1 MSLRNPI
8 VFETPFNQYNGT
20 DIIGEGGAGQ
30 VYKATTDDNKA
41 YAIKLLDSMKAT
53 RQKMKR
59 FKNEVEFCR
68 RNRHPN
74 IIEVYDSGNV
84 VDGKKDSPFYVMP
97 LYDVSLRT
105 LLAEGVPPEKVLYYF
120 SQLLNG
126 VEAAHLLNVVHR
138 DLKPENVLYDKYQ
151 DRLLVADF
159 GIAHFE
165 VEDLYTDAKTS
176 PNDKLANLQYAAP
189 EQCRRDSQV
198 DCRADI
204 YALGLILNEMFTGL
218 VPRGTRY
225 KNISDIAPN
234 FGYLD
239 DMVTEMLSQSVEERT
254 NSIADVKRQLIG
266 RGVEFAQLQRLSELK
281 QTVIPVTDIDDPL
294 VNDPPYLRDFDY
306 PRGVVLLLY
315 LSRSVNDKWI
325 FELRNMHDTFNSV
338 ANKGPERFDILGDT
352 AAIRAEEQ
360 DVQQIIDLFNTWL
373 PIANRQYAQ
382 RVRNEQLEEQERQR
396 RELQKEIE
404 ELERQRR
411 VRANVRI

>member
-266 RGVEFAQLQRLSELK
+266 RGVEFASLQLLSELK
-281 QTVIPVTDIDDPL
+281 QTVVPVTDIDDPL
-294 VNDPPYLRDFDY
+294 INDPPYLLEYDY
-306 PRGVVLLLY
+306 KRKVLILY
-315 LSRSVNDKWI
+315 LSRPVNDKWI
-325 FELRNMHDTFNSV
+325 LALRNMGTFESV
-338 ANKGPERFDILGDT
+338 MGKRPEQFGVTRDT
-352 AAIRAEEQ
+352 ATIQADKQ
-360 DVQQIIDLFNTWL
+360 DVQQIIDHFKAWL
-373 PIANRQYAQ
+373 PIANRKY
-382 RVRNEQLEEQERQR
+382 EQMIRSELREEEERQR
-396 RELQKEIE
+396 KELQMEIE
-404 ELERQRR
+404 ELERQKR
-411 VRANVRI
+411 VRASVRI